1 MCEMLLSICDGAV
14 LREEK
19 NRTQSELR
27 KLRIAGQQFGEIS
40 LTISIVLVISQKN
53 GLYLLT
59 GYLIFWLINYSIT
72 HGYIGRRYVIGE
84 S

>member
-1 MCEMLLSICDGAV
+1 MLLSICDGAV

-59 GYLIFWLINYSIT
+59 GYLIF
-72 HGYIGRRYVIGE
+72 G
-84 S
+84 

>member
-72 HGYIGRRYVIGE
+72 HGYIGRRYVNGE